1 MDLTLPDCSKWSPAR
16 VSFFFNS
23 SSKLNS
29 HSGESIPGAA
39 GSGGAAREGFLRR
52 GDRRRRHP
60 CSPEGGRGAQDGH
73 QAGACPQDLQQGAR
87 STDQEEVGVVDM
99 GGVGAKSYQ
108 SHKHRGI
115 PRNKFLMN

>member
-1 MDLTLPDCSKWSPAR
+1 MCSETREAVGTTWEHAQLEFQKFLKIR
-16 VSFFFNS
+16 
-23 SSKLNS
+23 
-29 HSGESIPGAA
+29 IPL
-39 GSGGAAREGFLRR
+39 AARQGFLRR

-87 STDQEEVGVVDM
+87 STDQEESGVVDI